1 MKTWTD
7 IKAWMEWKG
16 IKSGDILLIGSTMG
30 FLLSVTIV
38 LVWALIESLG

>member
-7 IKAWMEWKG
+7 IRAWMEWRG
-16 IKSGDILLIGSTMG
+16 IKAKDLLLVGVTMG

-38 LVWALIESLG
+38 FVWGLIESLG